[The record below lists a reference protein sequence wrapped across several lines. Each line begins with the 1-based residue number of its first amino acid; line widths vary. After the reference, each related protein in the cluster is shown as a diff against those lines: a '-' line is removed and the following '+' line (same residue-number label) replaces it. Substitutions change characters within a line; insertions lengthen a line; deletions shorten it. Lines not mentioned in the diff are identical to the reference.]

1 MFLHISFCV
10 ISGLY
15 PRGWDPDLT
24 FLYLSKRI
32 SQCWV
37 FSPAQARGFSEDS
50 NQSLRYVWSFS
61 LCPEVGVGPDI
72 ASVSFL

>member
-1 MFLHISFCV
+1 METLFIPLLPMISFQSWNVSPYQFCV

-37 FSPAQARGFSEDS
+37 FSRPKPGDS
-50 NQSLRYVWSFS
+50 QKILTK
-61 LCPEVGVGPDI
+61 
-72 ASVSFL
+72 A